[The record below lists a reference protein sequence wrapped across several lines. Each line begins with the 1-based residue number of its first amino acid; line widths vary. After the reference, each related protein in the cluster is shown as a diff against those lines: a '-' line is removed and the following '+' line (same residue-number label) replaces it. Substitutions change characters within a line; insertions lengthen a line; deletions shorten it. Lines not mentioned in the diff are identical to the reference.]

1 MRTRWNSYHSK
12 HMDDRGAAMIT
23 VILTILIIM
32 IMASSLLTMASMNY
46 RMRMNN
52 YKSKQNTYKT
62 ELALEKIRVDLRND
76 VQAAVQ
82 GSADKA
88 LTAYQYLMNSNN
100 FNKYFTSY
108 NAAAND
114 GGGRV
119 TINASTANL
128 SYDATKVKLENVD
141 IVYTE
146 NGMKTHLT
154 TDIVMDFPKVQKK
167 AKLMDYSFIAMN
179 GMNFSGSNVKK
190 VTIHGNV
197 YAKSD
202 SSFNPAISIT
212 CTKNAEIIFTGNTI
226 TIDGDVYIGKGNTL
240 SFSDTSGGNATVIIN
255 GKVTL
260 QDSSAILKIAPSVTN
275 LYIKD
280 GIVKNGGSV
289 IPSDWESRNNASLAN
304 KVNHLVMDDVL
315 AGDKRIVARVGD
327 QETTFEH
334 FGYTYARDHGQ
345 QNAQYWIDPNQVMNG
360 QGLEG
365 ENTTILF
372 SRTNQTIPINNN
384 WSYTDSGKSLVGIL
398 INPSKNTTMS
408 FQVAGQYA
416 GMFVSDSSVT
426 FSENNSEYEVMPYTM
441 AHNLED
447 AMDKWIRIGQINNK
461 PVYVQLEAL
470 FAEDLVTKLGAGSS
484 SGGSGGT
491 QTNAVWVTFSNWSME

>member
-1 MRTRWNSYHSK
+1 MRTRWNAYHSK

-46 RMRMNN
+46 RMRLNN
-52 YKSKQNTYKT
+52 YKSKQNSYKT
-62 ELALEKIRVDLRND
+62 ELALEKIRVDLRNE

-82 GSADKA
+82 GSTDKA
-88 LTAYQYLMNSNN
+88 LTAYQYLMNTNN
-100 FNKYFTSY
+100 FNKFFTSY
-108 NAAAND
+108 NAAAAD

-119 TINASTANL
+119 TINASTSNL
-128 SYDATKVKLENVD
+128 SYDSTKVKLENVD

-146 NGMKTHLT
+146 DGMKTHLT

-179 GMNFSGSNVKK
+179 GMDFSGSNVRK

-197 YAKSD
+197 YAKSA
-202 SSFNPAISIT
+202 SSLKPAISIT
-212 CTKNAEIIFTGNTI
+212 CDKNAEIIFTGNTI
-226 TIDGDVYIGKGNTL
+226 TIDGDVYVGKGNTL

-260 QDSSAILKIAPSVTN
+260 QDSTAILKIAPSVTN

-280 GIVKNGGSV
+280 GITKNGGSV
-289 IPSDWESRNNASLAN
+289 IPSDWESKNNTSLAN
-304 KVNHLVMDDVL
+304 KVQHLVMDDVL
-315 AGDKRIVARVGD
+315 AGDKQVQGRIGN
-327 QETTFEH
+327 QEMTFQH
-334 FGYTYARDHGQ
+334 VGYTYAKNHGEQ
-345 QNAQYWIDPNQVMNG
+345 DARNWLDPNKVMNG
-360 QGLEG
+360 IGLVD
-365 ENTTILF
+365 ENSTILF
-372 SRTNQTIPINNN
+372 SRTNQTIPINND
-384 WSYTDSGKSLVGIL
+384 WSYTSSGKSLVGIL
-398 INPSKNTTMS
+398 INPSKDTTMT

-426 FSENNSEYEVMPYTM
+426 FSANNSEYEVMPYTM

-447 AMDKWIRIGQINNK
+447 AIDKWVYIGDYRNQ
-461 PVYVQLEAL
+461 PVYVQLNAL
-470 FAEDLVTKLGAGSS
+470 FADDLVTKLGAGTST
-484 SGGSGGT
+484 GGSGGS
-491 QTNAVWVTFSNWSME
+491 QTNAVWVTFSNWNME

>member
-1 MRTRWNSYHSK
+1 
-12 HMDDRGAAMIT
+12 MDDRGAAMIT

-46 RMRMNN
+46 KMRLNN

-62 ELALEKIRVDLRND
+62 ELALEKIRVDLRNE

-82 GSADKA
+82 GSTDKA

-100 FNKYFTSY
+100 FNKFFTSY
-108 NAAAND
+108 NAAAAD

-119 TINASTANL
+119 TINASSANL
-128 SYDATKVKLENVD
+128 SYDSTKVKLENVD

-154 TDIVMDFPKVQKK
+154 TDIIMDFPKVQKK

-179 GMNFSGSNVKK
+179 GMDFSGSNVRK
-190 VTIHGNV
+190 VTVHGNV
-197 YAKSD
+197 YAKAGN
-202 SSFNPAISIT
+202 SFDPAVSIT

-260 QDSSAILKIAPSVTN
+260 QDSSSILKIAPSVTN

-289 IPSDWESRNNASLAN
+289 IPSDWESKNNSSLAS
-304 KVNHLVMDDVL
+304 KVNHLTMDDVL
-315 AGDKRIVARVGD
+315 AGDRRVTGRIGD
-327 QETTFEH
+327 EETIFEH
-334 FGYTYARDHGQ
+334 FGYVYAKNHGQ
-345 QNAQYWIDPNQVMNG
+345 QNAQNWIDPNTVMNG
-360 QGLEG
+360 KGLEG
-365 ENTTILF
+365 ESTTILF

-384 WSYTDSGKSLVGIL
+384 WSYTDSGASLVGIL
-398 INPSKNTTMS
+398 INPSKDTTMT

-426 FSENNSEYEVMPYTM
+426 FSANNSEYEVMPYTM
-441 AHNLED
+441 AHNMED
-447 AMDKWIRIGQINNK
+447 AMDKWIHIGYVNNK
-461 PVYVQLEAL
+461 PIYVQLEAL
-470 FAEDLVTKLGAGSS
+470 FSEELVTKLGAGSS
-484 SGGSGGT
+484 TSSSSGT

>member
-1 MRTRWNSYHSK
+1 MRSIRNINRTK
-12 HMDDRGAAMIT
+12 HMNDRGAAMIT

-52 YKSKQNTYKT
+52 YRSKQNEYKT
-62 ELALEKIRVDLRND
+62 ELALENIRAELRND
-76 VQAAVQ
+76 LQTAVQ

-88 LTAYQYLMNSNN
+88 LTAFQYLKNPTN
-100 FNKYFTSY
+100 FAKYFSSY
-108 NAAAND
+108 TAAADD
-114 GGGRV
+114 GGGLV
-119 TINASTANL
+119 TINADASKL
-128 SYDATKVKLENVD
+128 SYDATKTVLKDVD

-146 NGMKTHLT
+146 NGMKTHLV
-154 TDIVMDFPKVQKK
+154 TDICLEFPKVGKK
-167 AKLMDYSFIAMN
+167 AKLMDYSFIALN

-202 SSFNPAISIT
+202 SSLNPALKIT
-212 CTKNAEIIFTGNTI
+212 CTRNAEIIFTGNTV

-240 SFSDTSGGNATVIIN
+240 TFSNISGGNATIIIN

-260 QDSSAILKIAPSVTN
+260 QDSTATLSISPSVTN

-280 GIVKNGGSV
+280 GVTKNGGKV
-289 IPSDWESRNNASLAN
+289 IPDNWEEKINTSLAN
-304 KVNHLVMDDVL
+304 KVQHLVMDDVL
-315 AGDKRIVARVGD
+315 AADKQVKARVGN
-327 QETTFEH
+327 QEVTFDH
-334 FGYTYARDHGQ
+334 FGYVYAKDHGQ
-345 QNAQYWIDPNQVMNG
+345 QDASHWIDPNQVMNG

-372 SRTNQTIPINNN
+372 SRTNQTIPINND
-384 WSYTDSGKSLVGIL
+384 WSYTSTGKSLVGIL
-398 INPSKNTTMS
+398 INPSRNTEMS

-416 GMFVSDSSVT
+416 GMFVSDSSVK
-426 FSENNSEYEVMPYTM
+426 FSENNDTYEIMPYTQ
-441 AHNLED
+441 AHNMED
-447 AMDKWIRIGQINNK
+447 AMDKWIHIGQLNNK
-461 PVYVQLEAL
+461 PVYVQLSAL
-470 FAEDLVTKLGAGSS
+470 FADDLVQKLGAGTS

>member
-1 MRTRWNSYHSK
+1 MRKILNSYHSK
-12 HMDDRGAAMIT
+12 NRDDRGAAMIT

-46 RMRMNN
+46 RMRLNN
-52 YKSKQNTYKT
+52 YKSKQNSYKT
-62 ELALEKIRVDLRND
+62 ELALEKIRVDLRNE

-82 GSADKA
+82 GSTDKA
-88 LTAYQYLMNSNN
+88 LTAYQYLMNTNN
-100 FNKYFTSY
+100 FNKFFSSY
-108 NAAAND
+108 NAAAAD

-119 TINASTANL
+119 TINAASANL
-128 SYDATKVKLENVD
+128 SYDSTKVKLENVD

-146 NGMKTHLT
+146 QGMKTHLT
-154 TDIVMDFPKVQKK
+154 TDIIMDFPKVQKK

-197 YAKSD
+197 YAKAEN
-202 SSFNPAISIT
+202 SFTPAINIT

-240 SFSDTSGGNATVIIN
+240 SFADTSGGSATVIIN

-260 QDSSAILKIAPSVTN
+260 QDSTSILKISPSVKN

-280 GIVKNGGSV
+280 GITKNGGSV

-304 KVNHLVMDDVL
+304 KVNHLQMEEVL
-315 AGDKRIVARVGD
+315 AADKQVTARVGD
-327 QETTFEH
+327 QQMTFDH
-334 FGYTYARDHGQ
+334 FGYKYAKDHGQ
-345 QNAQYWIDPNQVMNG
+345 QDASHWIDPNTVMNG

-372 SRTNQTIPINNN
+372 SRTNQTIPINND
-384 WSYTDSGKSLVGIL
+384 WSYTQSGKSLVGIL
-398 INPSKNTTMS
+398 INPNKTTEMS

-416 GMFVSDSSVT
+416 GMFVSDSSVK
-426 FSENNSEYEVMPYTM
+426 FSENNDTYEIMPYTM
-441 AHNLED
+441 AHNMED
-447 AMDKWIRIGQINNK
+447 AMDKWIKIGRLNNK
-461 PVYVQLEAL
+461 DVYVQLSAL
-470 FAEDLVTKLGAGSS
+470 FADDLVTKLGAGSS
-484 SGGSGGT
+484 TGGSEGS